1 MLCLNRAEV
10 AEMAPEIQRKAV
22 SEWQDEERNASKG
35 EEGKK

>member
-10 AEMAPEIQRKAV
+10 AETSPEIQRKAV
-22 SEWQDEERNASKG
+22 SEWQDEERNASKA